1 MALSL
6 ESDDFWDKVEHR
18 MKVTQP
24 MSYQMTMLL
33 LRLGILIVL
42 FTAVYLVLGTILE
55 PARGYFL
62 SSLEI
67 IVHPIMWALTGVLFI
82 LTGAFLR
89 FRAMGP
95 IVEELKINPDW

>member
-1 MALSL
+1 MGLTID
-6 ESDDFWDKVEHR
+6 SDDFWDRVEHR
-18 MKVTQP
+18 MKVTEP
-24 MSYQMTMLL
+24 MSYHMTMLL
-33 LRLGILIVL
+33 LRIGILIVL

-62 SSLEI
+62 SSIEI
-67 IVHPIMWALTGVLFI
+67 IVHPIMWALAGVMFI

-95 IVEELKINPDW
+95 IVDELKNNADW